1 MVLADLVDLHAAA
14 TPDKAAVCQDGVMTY
29 SGLSARA
36 AALARGLAGQG
47 VRAGDRVAVLAHNH
61 PDTLALLLACS
72 RLGAMLAPLNWR
84 LAAPELLWILRDAA
98 PRILAVDAAHAGLLP
113 AELPGIQVVSM
124 DALPSDPGPAP
135 HDAAA
140 GHEQGLLLVYTSGTT
155 GCPKGAVLTGQ
166 AMLANA
172 AMSRHMHAM
181 TADDHVLTVLP
192 LFHVG
197 GLNIQTVPALLT
209 GATVTLHPRFDPAA
223 TLHTIA
229 AARPTLTV
237 LVPATL
243 HAMYA
248 HLAWP
253 GADLSSLR
261 AVTTGSTTVPPAA
274 TAPLTSRGV
283 PVLQVYGA
291 TETAPISIYT
301 PLGANLPNTGVPG
314 PLCEARA
321 VDDAGQDVPDGTPGE
336 VLIRGPQV
344 FAGYWNNP
352 AATADALRG
361 GWFHTGDIGTR
372 APDGTWVVHD
382 RKRNLIVSGGENIY
396 PAEIERALEEHPAVQ
411 EAAVTRRPDPRW
423 QEVPVAWVVLRPGAA
438 ATGADLAAHLRTQI
452 AGYKVPREVRFLPA
466 LPRNAMGK
474 VQHSALPPC

>member
-72 RLGAMLAPLNWR
+72 RLGAMLAPPNWR

-113 AELPGIQVVSM
+113 AALPGLQVVPM

-155 GCPKGAVLTGQ
+155 GRPKGAVLTGQ

-209 GATVTLHPRFDPAA
+209 GATVTLHPRFEPAA
-223 TLHTIA
+223 TLHAIT

-243 HAMYA
+243 HALYA
-248 HLAWP
+248 HPAWP

-261 AVTTGSTTVPPAA
+261 AAPPVPPPSRPPPPPRSRPAA
-274 TAPLTSRGV
+274 SRSCKSMARPRRRPSASTPPSAPTSPTPAFPARCARPAQWTTPGRTCRTAP
-283 PVLQVYGA
+283 P
-291 TETAPISIYT
+291 
-301 PLGANLPNTGVPG
+301 
-314 PLCEARA
+314 AR
-321 VDDAGQDVPDGTPGE
+321 
-336 VLIRGPQV
+336 
-344 FAGYWNNP
+344 
-352 AATADALRG
+352 
-361 GWFHTGDIGTR
+361 
-372 APDGTWVVHD
+372 
-382 RKRNLIVSGGENIY
+382 
-396 PAEIERALEEHPAVQ
+396 
-411 EAAVTRRPDPRW
+411 
-423 QEVPVAWVVLRPGAA
+423 
-438 ATGADLAAHLRTQI
+438 
-452 AGYKVPREVRFLPA
+452 
-466 LPRNAMGK
+466 
-474 VQHSALPPC
+474 C

>member
-113 AELPGIQVVSM
+113 AALPGLQVVPM

-155 GCPKGAVLTGQ
+155 GRPKGAVLTGQ

-209 GATVTLHPRFDPAA
+209 GATVTLHPRFDPG
-223 TLHTIA
+223 
-229 AARPTLTV
+229 
-237 LVPATL
+237 ATL
-243 HAMYA
+243 HALYA
-248 HLAWP
+248 HPAWP

-261 AVTTGSTTVPPAA
+261 AAPPVPPPSRPPPPPRSRPAACRSCKSMARPRRRPSASTPPSAPTSPTPVPPARCA
-274 TAPLTSRGV
+274 RPARWTTPARTCRTAPR
-283 PVLQVYGA
+283 
-291 TETAPISIYT
+291 
-301 PLGANLPNTGVPG
+301 
-314 PLCEARA
+314 AR
-321 VDDAGQDVPDGTPGE
+321 
-336 VLIRGPQV
+336 
-344 FAGYWNNP
+344 
-352 AATADALRG
+352 
-361 GWFHTGDIGTR
+361 
-372 APDGTWVVHD
+372 
-382 RKRNLIVSGGENIY
+382 
-396 PAEIERALEEHPAVQ
+396 
-411 EAAVTRRPDPRW
+411 
-423 QEVPVAWVVLRPGAA
+423 
-438 ATGADLAAHLRTQI
+438 
-452 AGYKVPREVRFLPA
+452 
-466 LPRNAMGK
+466 
-474 VQHSALPPC
+474 C